1 MSDIRVREA
10 AQTDLQFLVD
20 GNAAMALET
29 EKLEL
34 DRMRLARG
42 VSALLSDPGKGVYLV
57 AECEGRR
64 VGQMMLTYEWS
75 DWRNGNFLWIQ
86 SVFVQPEFRGRGVF
100 KAIYRHVE
108 KLARQDNAV
117 CGLRLYV
124 ETENERAQETY
135 RRCGMARASYLM
147 YEVDFV
153 IQR

>member
-10 AQTDLQFLVD
+10 TQTDLQFLVD

-86 SVFVQPEFRGRGVF
+86 SVFVLPEYRGRGVF

-108 KLARQDNAV
+108 ELARRDNSV

-135 RRCGMARASYLM
+135 SHCGMARASYLM

-153 IQR
+153 IHR